1 MPGNPLIDD
10 YGKNDLMAP
19 GEMGVEMAV
28 PQHMKAN
35 VTAVMVTHNI
45 NVLAS
50 DVIPLNRLVP
60 DSRFPGY

>member
-1 MPGNPLIDD
+1 
-10 YGKNDLMAP
+10 MAP